1 MRAVFRMFRQIHP
14 RHRQGTCDRLQL
26 ILLNA
31 RPRPERRLQRP
42 GVSTG
47 DRAPANGVQER
58 AQPLRVI
65 PAGLRD
71 LGKPGRRDNLAARLD
86 LPDKGHFLAQGV
98 VADARQLHKC
108 PARQPAR
115 RQLIHRLPTAI
126 HAGHNPLRAAHAH
139 QLPCLGHFQ
148 RRALH
153 PCPPFAPRSSP
164 QETRYRPTGI
174 APCRELFASRMGG
187 ADLGRSGSPAIMT
200 QAQQQRSLMVDA
212 CSAMAAF

>member
-1 MRAVFRMFRQIHP
+1 MSLWPRISWTTASGTPSSSMIVAAECRMAWVPACGMRAVFRMFRQIHP

-108 PARQPAR
+108 
-115 RQLIHRLPTAI
+115 
-126 HAGHNPLRAAHAH
+126 
-139 QLPCLGHFQ
+139 C
-148 RRALH
+148 
-153 PCPPFAPRSSP
+153 
-164 QETRYRPTGI
+164 
-174 APCRELFASRMGG
+174 
-187 ADLGRSGSPAIMT
+187 
-200 QAQQQRSLMVDA
+200 
-212 CSAMAAF
+212 